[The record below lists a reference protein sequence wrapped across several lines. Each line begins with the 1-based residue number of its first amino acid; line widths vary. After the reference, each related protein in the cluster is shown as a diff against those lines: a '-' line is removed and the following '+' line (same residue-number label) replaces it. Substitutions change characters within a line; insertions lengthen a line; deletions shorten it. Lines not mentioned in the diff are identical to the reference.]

1 MNRLYGA
8 AVPGLESAMRFRL
21 TRQGAL
27 ASNVANSDTPGY
39 RRIDITFE
47 RALARADGDLARTH
61 ARHLASE
68 GRAGHR
74 VVRGPRGTRPD
85 GNGVDRDQEVLH
97 MARNAGAFKDAATV
111 LSRIYALR
119 RMAATGELS

>member
-8 AVPGLESAMRFRL
+8 AIPGLESAMRFRL
-21 TRQGAL
+21 ARQGVL
-27 ASNVANSDTPGY
+27 ASNVTNADTPGY
-39 RRIDITFE
+39 RRFDMTFQDALE
-47 RALARADGDLARTH
+47 RASGLQSTH
-61 ARHLASE
+61 ARHLSGGSE
-68 GRAGHR
+68 GYR

-97 MARNAGAFKDAATV
+97 MVRNAGSFQDSATV
-111 LSRIYALR
+111 LSRIYAMR